1 MRLSGL
7 EDSEK
12 RDEKMINVVSFS
24 GGRTSAYLVWMM
36 EKKRLAGEEVHYL
49 FMDTGAEHPNTYQFI
64 RDVVNNWGIDLTCLR
79 VQVNPEL
86 GKGNGYEIVNLDE
99 IGPNLKPWIDTTK
112 KYGTPY
118 FGGAFCTRTMKI
130 EVCERYCKD
139 HFAECE
145 SWLGMRL
152 DEQTRIWG
160 SKIFPLLRRLGFE
173 NMQMRGLYVEL
184 REMEAPEMITL
195 LESRYLLDTATAS
208 RIAHRVV
215 KVKKSRQRFMA
226 EITDYEKQDVLTFW
240 KNQPFDLNLEEHL
253 GNCVF
258 CIKKGVNK
266 VALALRDE
274 PEMAE
279 KFKKVILSEDV
290 RVVGRRQQENKIMYR
305 DSLSLEAIEQMY
317 ANYSRDEIAATIK
330 GNKAYEAGSCSE
342 SCEAFIVDGAQLD
355 LFPMEAA

>member
-1 MRLSGL
+1 
-7 EDSEK
+7 
-12 RDEKMINVVSFS
+12 MINIVSFS

-86 GKGNGYEIVNLDE
+86 GKGNGYEVITLDE
-99 IGPNLKPWIDTTK
+99 IGPNLKPWIDTTR

-139 HFAECE
+139 YFVECE
-145 SWLGMRL
+145 SWLGMRI

-173 NMQMRGLYVEL
+173 NMQMRGLYIEL
-184 REMEAPEMITL
+184 REMEAPDMITL
-195 LESRYLLDTATAS
+195 LENRYLLDTATAS
-208 RIAHRVV
+208 RIADRVV

-226 EITDYEKQDVLTFW
+226 EISDYEKQDVLTFW
-240 KNQPFDLNLEEHL
+240 KSQPFDLNLEEHL

-279 KFKKVILSEDV
+279 QFKKVILSEDV

-342 SCEAFIVDGAQLD
+342 SCEAFIVDSAQLD